1 MNTGKVA
8 LGALAGLAIG
18 AIAGILLA
26 PEKGSTTR
34 KQIRDKGND
43 YVDDLKSKL
52 DEISDLLK
60 DKFKNTKQ
68 EAEHLAD
75 KGKEIFDDA
84 KKEVKNAAT
93 NYKHDGGAVK
103 NATL

>member
-8 LGALAGLAIG
+8 LSALAGLAVG

-52 DEISDLLK
+52 DEISDMLK

-68 EAEHLAD
+68 EAEQFAD
-75 KGKEIFDDA
+75 KGKET
-84 KKEVKNAAT
+84 VT
-93 NYKHDGGAVK
+93 YV
-103 NATL
+103 L

>member
-8 LGALAGLAIG
+8 LSALAGLAVG

-68 EAEHLAD
+68 EAEQFAD
-75 KGKEIFDDA
+75 KGKET
-84 KKEVKNAAT
+84 VT
-93 NYKHDGGAVK
+93 YV
-103 NATL
+103 L

>member
-75 KGKEIFDDA
+75 KGKET
-84 KKEVKNAAT
+84 VT
-93 NYKHDGGAVK
+93 YV
-103 NATL
+103 L